1 MEQSDCGRPTVSVHR
16 AVVRLFLLSGL
27 LAILVGLLLPPSALA
42 QRGPGSTGT
51 GVQIGDPGGLTLKWY
66 RSAPIAYDAV
76 ISTDGDDFVVAHAHR
91 LWEQP
96 LPESPLH
103 VYVGPGILAGA
114 EKLSAPLQLRLG
126 ASAEAGL
133 NFYAERFE
141 VFLHV
146 TPTLQFLP
154 DRDVGVDGIVGL
166 RYYFRSF

>member
-1 MEQSDCGRPTVSVHR
+1 MEQNDCGRPTVSVQW

-27 LAILVGLLLPPSALA
+27 LAILVVLLLPPSALA
-42 QRGPGSTGT
+42 QRDPGSMGA
-51 GVQIGDPGGLTLKWY
+51 GIQVGDPGGLTLKWY
-66 RSAPIAYDAV
+66 RSDPIAYDAV

-96 LPESPLH
+96 LPDSTLH
-103 VYVGPGILAGA
+103 FHVGPGVLAGA
-114 EKLSAPLQLRLG
+114 EKLNAPLQLRFG

-146 TPTLQFLP
+146 TPTLRFLP
-154 DRDVGVDGIVGL
+154 DRDVRFDGIVGL